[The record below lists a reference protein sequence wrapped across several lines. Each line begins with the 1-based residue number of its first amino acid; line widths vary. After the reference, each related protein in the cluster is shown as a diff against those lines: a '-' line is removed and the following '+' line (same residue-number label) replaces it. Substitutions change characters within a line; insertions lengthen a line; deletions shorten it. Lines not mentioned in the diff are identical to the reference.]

1 MFEGYSSELLQRP
14 ERFVVSGP
22 ILIATAIGAASVATA
37 GVTAHYIAKEETNRI
52 VEEVKIHR
60 EEDVD
65 NGIHN
70 NMLNFNISAA
80 IAKDLDNVRYASTLS
95 AHNVNTLH
103 HASQTNNEINH
114 LFSKAKILSF
124 LDPATEQ
131 WYSAIED
138 MVSNSTSFL
147 TNSEIKEVTRLS
159 AELTSMVTTLVP
171 LSNIS

>member
-114 LFSKAKILSF
+114 LFSKEKILSF
-124 LDPATEQ
+124 SDPATE
-131 WYSAIED
+131 
-138 MVSNSTSFL
+138 
-147 TNSEIKEVTRLS
+147 
-159 AELTSMVTTLVP
+159 
-171 LSNIS
+171 